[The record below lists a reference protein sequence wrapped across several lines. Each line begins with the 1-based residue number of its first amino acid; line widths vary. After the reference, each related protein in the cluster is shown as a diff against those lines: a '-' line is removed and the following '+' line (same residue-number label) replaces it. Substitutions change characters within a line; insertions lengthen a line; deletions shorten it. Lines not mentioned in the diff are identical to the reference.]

1 MAHLFISVARL
12 QKNIGNEK
20 NKTMN
25 ENFFISM
32 VSEGGKISHKR
43 VISVITAI
51 VLCFSIVWTIVK
63 YEDFTLDTI
72 HSTMLFILVM
82 SGVATVAQIISVWKG
97 GNPPAETK
105 DEKPIEE
112 TKQ

>member
-1 MAHLFISVARL
+1 
-12 QKNIGNEK
+12 
-20 NKTMN
+20 MN

-63 YEDFTLDTI
+63 YESFTLDTI

-97 GNPPAETK
+97 GNAPADTTK
-105 DEKPIEE
+105 DEQPKPP
-112 TKQ
+112 TT